1 MGIDKTD
8 EDSSSIL
15 NRMRKLIALLNRAS
29 EAYYKENK
37 EIISNFEYDRL
48 YDELLGLESRS
59 NTVLSGSP
67 TYKVGYEVAE
77 SLPKKEHDTPML
89 SLDKTK
95 SEEDLREWLKDKEAL
110 LSWKLDGLTIVLNYL
125 NGELKTAVTRG
136 DGIRGEV
143 ITENAKTFKNIPLK
157 IDFKEE
163 LALRGEAVISYSDF
177 EKINE
182 EIPDIDAKYKN
193 PRNLC
198 SGSVRQLN
206 PEITA
211 KRRVHFYAFAL
222 VAAQGKDFGNSVKNQ
237 MEWLKSIG
245 FDTVEYIITDARKI
259 GADIQTFENKIEKND
274 LPSDGLVLIYDD
286 IEYGRSLGATSKFP
300 KNSIAFKWSDE
311 VKQTKLLGIEWSPS
325 RTGLINPIALF
336 EPVEL
341 EGTTVSRASVHNL
354 SLVEGLKLGRGDIIS
369 VYKANMIIPQIAEN
383 LTGSGNIEIPE
394 SCPVCGGKLIIK
406 QEAEVKTL
414 HCINKGCP
422 IRHIK
427 GFALLAGRE
436 ALNIDGLS
444 EKTLEK
450 FIALGF
456 IREASDIFK
465 LSRHKEAIVKME
477 GFGEKS
483 YNKLEASIEKAR
495 HTTMPRLLYSLGIT
509 GIGLSNAKLL
519 GRHFNFNLERL
530 INAKKEELTEI
541 DGIGE
546 VLAASIE
553 EYFSDSGNLERLNRL
568 LEYLEIKK
576 EKPALTQNSNI
587 VGKTFV
593 ITGKTEKFENRKKLQ
608 ELIEDK
614 GGKVSSSVSANT
626 DYLINNDNASN
637 SAKNKKAKE
646 LGVSIITEDDFL
658 NLISERQNGL

>member
-15 NRMRKLIALLNRAS
+15 NRMRELIALLNRAS

-67 TYKVGYEVAE
+67 TYKVGYEVSE

-143 ITENAKTFKNIPLK
+143 ITENVKTFKNIPIK

-211 KRRVHFYAFAL
+211 KRCVHFYAFAL
-222 VAAQGKDFGNSVKNQ
+222 IAAQGKDFGNSVKNQ

-414 HCINKGCP
+414 HCTNKGCP

-541 DGIGE
+541 NGIGE

-576 EKPALTQNSNI
+576 EKPALMQNSNI

-646 LGVSIITEDDFL
+646 LGISIITEDDFL

>member
-1 MGIDKTD
+1 MGIDKID

-15 NRMRKLIALLNRAS
+15 NRMRELIALLNRAS

-48 YDELLGLESRS
+48 YDELLGLESRL

-414 HCINKGCP
+414 HCTNKGCP

-477 GFGEKS
+477 GLGEKS

-541 DGIGE
+541 NGIGE

-576 EKPALTQNSNI
+576 EKPALMQNSNI

-646 LGVSIITEDDFL
+646 LGISIITEDDFL

>member
-15 NRMRKLIALLNRAS
+15 NRMRELIALLNRAS

-37 EIISNFEYDRL
+37 EVISNFEYDRL

-177 EKINE
+177 KKINE

-414 HCINKGCP
+414 HCTNKGCP

>member
-15 NRMRKLIALLNRAS
+15 NRMRELIALLNRAS

-77 SLPKKEHDTPML
+77 SLPKKEHDIPML

-414 HCINKGCP
+414 HCTNKGCP

-576 EKPALTQNSNI
+576 EKPALMQNSNI

-658 NLISERQNGL
+658 NLISERQNDL

>member
-15 NRMRKLIALLNRAS
+15 NRMRELIALLNRAS

-37 EIISNFEYDRL
+37 EVISNFEYDRL

-414 HCINKGCP
+414 HCTNKGCP

>member
-1 MGIDKTD
+1 M
-8 EDSSSIL
+8 
-15 NRMRKLIALLNRAS
+15 
-29 EAYYKENK
+29 
-37 EIISNFEYDRL
+37 
-48 YDELLGLESRS
+48 
-59 NTVLSGSP
+59 
-67 TYKVGYEVAE
+67 
-77 SLPKKEHDTPML
+77 
-89 SLDKTK
+89 
-95 SEEDLREWLKDKEAL
+95 
-110 LSWKLDGLTIVLNYL
+110 LNYL

-143 ITENAKTFKNIPLK
+143 ITENVKTFKNIPIK

-211 KRRVHFYAFAL
+211 KRCVHFYAFAL
-222 VAAQGKDFGNSVKNQ
+222 IAAQGKDFGNSVKNQ

-259 GADIQTFENKIEKND
+259 GADIQTFEKKIEKND

-414 HCINKGCP
+414 HCTNKGCP

-576 EKPALTQNSNI
+576 EKPALMQNSNI

-646 LGVSIITEDDFL
+646 LGISIITEDDFL

>member
-15 NRMRKLIALLNRAS
+15 NRMRELIALLNRAS

-37 EIISNFEYDRL
+37 EVISNFEYDRL

-414 HCINKGCP
+414 HCTNKGCP

-576 EKPALTQNSNI
+576 EKPALTQNVNI

>member
-15 NRMRKLIALLNRAS
+15 NRMRELIALLNRAS

-414 HCINKGCP
+414 HCTNKGCP

-576 EKPALTQNSNI
+576 EKPALMQNSNI

-646 LGVSIITEDDFL
+646 LGISIITEDDFL

>member
-15 NRMRKLIALLNRAS
+15 NRMRELIALLNRAS

-77 SLPKKEHDTPML
+77 SLPKKEHDIPML

-414 HCINKGCP
+414 HCTNKGCP

-576 EKPALTQNSNI
+576 EKPALMQNSNI

-608 ELIEDK
+608 ELIENK

>member
-15 NRMRKLIALLNRAS
+15 NRMRELIALLNRAS

-336 EPVEL
+336 DPVEL

-414 HCINKGCP
+414 HCTNKGCP

-568 LEYLEIKK
+568 LEYLKIKK
-576 EKPALTQNSNI
+576 EKPALMQNSNI

-608 ELIEDK
+608 ELIENK

>member
-15 NRMRKLIALLNRAS
+15 NRMRELIALLNRAS

-394 SCPVCGGKLIIK
+394 SCPVCGSKLIIK

-414 HCINKGCP
+414 HCTNKGCP

-576 EKPALTQNSNI
+576 EKPALMQNSNI

-608 ELIEDK
+608 ELIENK

-658 NLISERQNGL
+658 NLISEWQNGL

>member
-15 NRMRKLIALLNRAS
+15 NRMRELIALLNRAS

-259 GADIQTFENKIEKND
+259 GADIQTFEKKIEKND

-414 HCINKGCP
+414 HCTNKGCP

-568 LEYLEIKK
+568 LEYLKIKK
-576 EKPALTQNSNI
+576 EKPALMQNSNI

>member
-414 HCINKGCP
+414 HCTNKGCP

-576 EKPALTQNSNI
+576 EKPALMQNSNI

-658 NLISERQNGL
+658 NLISERQNDL

>member
-15 NRMRKLIALLNRAS
+15 NRMRELIALLNRAS

-48 YDELLGLESRS
+48 YDELLGLENRS

-67 TYKVGYEVAE
+67 TYKVGYEVSE

-143 ITENAKTFKNIPLK
+143 ITENVKTFKNIPIK

-211 KRRVHFYAFAL
+211 KRCVHFYAFAL
-222 VAAQGKDFGNSVKNQ
+222 IAAQGKDFGNSVKNQ

-259 GADIQTFENKIEKND
+259 GADIQTFEKKIEKND

-414 HCINKGCP
+414 HCTNKGCP

-576 EKPALTQNSNI
+576 EKPALMQNSNI

-646 LGVSIITEDDFL
+646 LGISIITEDDFL

>member
-15 NRMRKLIALLNRAS
+15 NRMRELIALLNRAS

-67 TYKVGYEVAE
+67 TYKVGYEVSE

-143 ITENAKTFKNIPLK
+143 ITENVKTFKNIPIK

-211 KRRVHFYAFAL
+211 KRCVHFYAFAL
-222 VAAQGKDFGNSVKNQ
+222 IAAQGKDFGNSVKNQ

-259 GADIQTFENKIEKND
+259 GADIQTFEKKIEKND

-414 HCINKGCP
+414 HCTNKGCP

-546 VLAASIE
+546 VLAASIK

-576 EKPALTQNSNI
+576 EKPALTQNVNI

>member
-15 NRMRKLIALLNRAS
+15 NRMRELIALLNRAS

-211 KRRVHFYAFAL
+211 KRCVHFYAFAL
-222 VAAQGKDFGNSVKNQ
+222 IAAQGKDFGNSVKNQ

-259 GADIQTFENKIEKND
+259 GADIQTFEKKIEKND

-414 HCINKGCP
+414 HCTNKGCP

-576 EKPALTQNSNI
+576 EKPALMQNSNI

>member
-414 HCINKGCP
+414 HCTNKGCP

-576 EKPALTQNSNI
+576 EKPALMQNSNI

>member
-1 MGIDKTD
+1 LACCGW
-8 EDSSSIL
+8 
-15 NRMRKLIALLNRAS
+15 R
-29 EAYYKENK
+29 
-37 EIISNFEYDRL
+37 
-48 YDELLGLESRS
+48 SR
-59 NTVLSGSP
+59 
-67 TYKVGYEVAE
+67 
-77 SLPKKEHDTPML
+77 
-89 SLDKTK
+89 
-95 SEEDLREWLKDKEAL
+95 R
-110 LSWKLDGLTIVLNYL
+110 
-125 NGELKTAVTRG
+125 
-136 DGIRGEV
+136 
-143 ITENAKTFKNIPLK
+143 
-157 IDFKEE
+157 
-163 LALRGEAVISYSDF
+163 
-177 EKINE
+177 KINE

-414 HCINKGCP
+414 HCTNKGCP

-553 EYFSDSGNLERLNRL
+553 EYFSDSGNA
-568 LEYLEIKK
+568 
-576 EKPALTQNSNI
+576 P
-587 VGKTFV
+587 
-593 ITGKTEKFENRKKLQ
+593 
-608 ELIEDK
+608 
-614 GGKVSSSVSANT
+614 
-626 DYLINNDNASN
+626 
-637 SAKNKKAKE
+637 
-646 LGVSIITEDDFL
+646 
-658 NLISERQNGL
+658 

>member
-15 NRMRKLIALLNRAS
+15 NRMRELIALLNRAS

-336 EPVEL
+336 DPVEL

-414 HCINKGCP
+414 HCTNKGCP

-576 EKPALTQNSNI
+576 EKPALMQNSNI

-646 LGVSIITEDDFL
+646 LGISIITEDDFL

>member
-414 HCINKGCP
+414 HCTNKGCP

-576 EKPALTQNSNI
+576 EKPALTQNVNI

>member
-15 NRMRKLIALLNRAS
+15 NRMRELIALLNRAS

-414 HCINKGCP
+414 HCTNKGCP

-568 LEYLEIKK
+568 LEYLKIKK
-576 EKPALTQNSNI
+576 EKPALMQNSNI

>member
-15 NRMRKLIALLNRAS
+15 NRMRELIALLNRAS

-67 TYKVGYEVAE
+67 TYKVGYEVSE

-143 ITENAKTFKNIPLK
+143 ITENVKTFKNIPIK

-222 VAAQGKDFGNSVKNQ
+222 IAAQGKDFGNSVKNQ

-259 GADIQTFENKIEKND
+259 GADIQTFEKKIEKND

-414 HCINKGCP
+414 HCTNKGCP

-576 EKPALTQNSNI
+576 EKPALMQNSNI

-646 LGVSIITEDDFL
+646 LGISIITEDDFL

>member
-15 NRMRKLIALLNRAS
+15 NRMRELIALLNRAS
-29 EAYYKENK
+29 EVYYKENK

-77 SLPKKEHDTPML
+77 SLPKKEHDIPML

-414 HCINKGCP
+414 HCTNKGCP

-576 EKPALTQNSNI
+576 EKPALMQNSNI

-658 NLISERQNGL
+658 NLISERQNDL

>member
-15 NRMRKLIALLNRAS
+15 NRMRELIALLNRAS

-414 HCINKGCP
+414 HCTNKGCP

-576 EKPALTQNSNI
+576 EKPALTQNVNI

>member
-414 HCINKGCP
+414 HCTNKGCP

-576 EKPALTQNSNI
+576 EKPALTQNVNI

-637 SAKNKKAKE
+637 FAKNKKAKE

>member
-15 NRMRKLIALLNRAS
+15 NRMRELIALLNRAS

-67 TYKVGYEVAE
+67 TYKVGYEVSE

-143 ITENAKTFKNIPLK
+143 ITENVKTFKNIPIK

-211 KRRVHFYAFAL
+211 KRCVHFYAFAL
-222 VAAQGKDFGNSVKNQ
+222 IAAQGKDFGNSVKNQ

-259 GADIQTFENKIEKND
+259 GADIQTFEKKIEKND

-414 HCINKGCP
+414 HCTNKGCP

-576 EKPALTQNSNI
+576 EKPALMQNSNI

-646 LGVSIITEDDFL
+646 LGISIITEDDFL

>member
-15 NRMRKLIALLNRAS
+15 NRMRELIALLNRAS

-37 EIISNFEYDRL
+37 EVISNFEYDRL

-77 SLPKKEHDTPML
+77 SLPKKEHDIPML

-237 MEWLKSIG
+237 IEWLKSIG

-414 HCINKGCP
+414 HCTNKGCP

-576 EKPALTQNSNI
+576 EKPALMQNSNI

>member
-15 NRMRKLIALLNRAS
+15 NRMRELIALLNRAS

-143 ITENAKTFKNIPLK
+143 ITENVKTFKNIPIK

-211 KRRVHFYAFAL
+211 KRCVHFYAFAL
-222 VAAQGKDFGNSVKNQ
+222 IAAQGKDFGNSVKNQ

-259 GADIQTFENKIEKND
+259 GADIQTFEKKIEKND

-576 EKPALTQNSNI
+576 EKPALTQNVNI

>member
-1 MGIDKTD
+1 MGIDKID

-15 NRMRKLIALLNRAS
+15 NRMRELIALLNRAS

-48 YDELLGLESRS
+48 YDELLGLESRL

-414 HCINKGCP
+414 HCTNKGCP

-576 EKPALTQNSNI
+576 EKPALMQNSNI

-646 LGVSIITEDDFL
+646 LGISIITEDDFL

>member
-15 NRMRKLIALLNRAS
+15 NRMRELIALLNRAS

-77 SLPKKEHDTPML
+77 SLPKKEHDIPML

-414 HCINKGCP
+414 HCTNKGCP

-519 GRHFNFNLERL
+519 GRHFNFNFERL

-576 EKPALTQNSNI
+576 EKPALMQNSNI

-658 NLISERQNGL
+658 NLISERQNDL

>member
-1 MGIDKTD
+1 MGIDKID

-15 NRMRKLIALLNRAS
+15 NRMRELIALLNRAS

-48 YDELLGLESRS
+48 YDELLGLESRL

-414 HCINKGCP
+414 HCTNKGCP

-541 DGIGE
+541 NGIGE

-576 EKPALTQNSNI
+576 EKPALMQNSNI

-646 LGVSIITEDDFL
+646 LGISIITEDDFL

>member
-15 NRMRKLIALLNRAS
+15 NRMRELIALLNRAS

-67 TYKVGYEVAE
+67 TYKVGYEVSE

-143 ITENAKTFKNIPLK
+143 ITENVKTFKNIPIK

-211 KRRVHFYAFAL
+211 KRCVHFYAFAL
-222 VAAQGKDFGNSVKNQ
+222 IAAQGKDFGNSVKNQ

-259 GADIQTFENKIEKND
+259 GADIQTFEKKIEKND

-414 HCINKGCP
+414 HCTNKGCP

-530 INAKKEELTEI
+530 ISAKKEELTEI

>member
-15 NRMRKLIALLNRAS
+15 NRMRELIALLNRAS

-211 KRRVHFYAFAL
+211 KRRVYFYAFAL

-341 EGTTVSRASVHNL
+341 EGTTVSRSSVHNL

-414 HCINKGCP
+414 HCTNKGCP

-509 GIGLSNAKLL
+509 GIGLSNSKLL

-576 EKPALTQNSNI
+576 EKPALMQNSNI

-646 LGVSIITEDDFL
+646 LCVSIITEDDFF

>member
-414 HCINKGCP
+414 HCTNKGCP

-568 LEYLEIKK
+568 LEYLKIKK
-576 EKPALTQNSNI
+576 EKPALMQNSNI

>member
-15 NRMRKLIALLNRAS
+15 NRMRELIALLNRAS

-211 KRRVHFYAFAL
+211 KRCVHFYAFAL
-222 VAAQGKDFGNSVKNQ
+222 IAAQGKDFGNSVKNQ

-259 GADIQTFENKIEKND
+259 GADIQTFEKKIEKND

-414 HCINKGCP
+414 HCTNKGCP

-568 LEYLEIKK
+568 LEYLKIKK
-576 EKPALTQNSNI
+576 EKPALMQNSNI

>member
-383 LTGSGNIEIPE
+383 LTGSGNI
-394 SCPVCGGKLIIK
+394 
-406 QEAEVKTL
+406 
-414 HCINKGCP
+414 
-422 IRHIK
+422 
-427 GFALLAGRE
+427 F
-436 ALNIDGLS
+436 
-444 EKTLEK
+444 
-450 FIALGF
+450 
-456 IREASDIFK
+456 
-465 LSRHKEAIVKME
+465 
-477 GFGEKS
+477 
-483 YNKLEASIEKAR
+483 
-495 HTTMPRLLYSLGIT
+495 
-509 GIGLSNAKLL
+509 
-519 GRHFNFNLERL
+519 
-530 INAKKEELTEI
+530 
-541 DGIGE
+541 
-546 VLAASIE
+546 
-553 EYFSDSGNLERLNRL
+553 
-568 LEYLEIKK
+568 
-576 EKPALTQNSNI
+576 
-587 VGKTFV
+587 
-593 ITGKTEKFENRKKLQ
+593 
-608 ELIEDK
+608 
-614 GGKVSSSVSANT
+614 
-626 DYLINNDNASN
+626 
-637 SAKNKKAKE
+637 
-646 LGVSIITEDDFL
+646 
-658 NLISERQNGL
+658 

>member
-15 NRMRKLIALLNRAS
+15 NRMRELIALLNRAS

-414 HCINKGCP
+414 HCTNKGCP

-576 EKPALTQNSNI
+576 EKPALMQNSNI

-658 NLISERQNGL
+658 NLISERQNDL

>member
-15 NRMRKLIALLNRAS
+15 NRMRELIALLNRAS

-414 HCINKGCP
+414 HCTNKGCP

-568 LEYLEIKK
+568 LEYLKIKK
-576 EKPALTQNSNI
+576 EKPALMQNSNI

-608 ELIEDK
+608 ELIENK